1 MRSLSR
7 EASFSWPGKREG
19 ALRAPLVAD
28 QEIEIDRIEA
38 QLDRLE
44 SR

>member
-7 EASFSWPGKREG
+7 EASFSWLGKREG
-19 ALRAPLVAD
+19 ALGG
-28 QEIEIDRIEA
+28 QEIEIHRIEA
-38 QLDRLE
+38 LLDRLE